1 MDDLWKINQPHNPP
15 SPSNGGALHPWCCY
29 LWSPQWKSSFARDNV
44 SGRWNNC
51 YLSETESN
59 HVKNI
64 NWTTVSETGPHGD
77 VLHFH
82 WRGDSKQHQGSPL
95 AEQAQLLHWRTII
108 FDEKIF
114 AGSSWWECFVAKHDK
129 FCKHFVSETNVAFS
143 PGVRSF
149 ATCLLPRLDENVQQ
163 EIFQSCN
170 YLKVYKVPL
179 AFYCLPPYS
188 GQNGMNSIDVGNLNP
203 CCHLAIKF
211 LFNILPG
218 PYLI

>member
-1 MDDLWKINQPHNPP
+1 MKKHKLD
-15 SPSNGGALHPWCCY
+15 
-29 LWSPQWKSSFARDNV
+29 R
-44 SGRWNNC
+44 SGRDWSI
-51 YLSETESN
+51 Y
-59 HVKNI
+59 
-64 NWTTVSETGPHGD
+64 GD

-82 WRGDSKQHQGSPL
+82 WRADSKQHQGSPL
-95 AEQAQLLHWRTII
+95 AEQAQLLRCRIII

-114 AGSSWWECFVAKHDK
+114 AGSSWWECFVAKHGN
-129 FCKHFVSETNVAFS
+129 FCKYFVSETNVASS

-149 ATCLLPRLDENVQQ
+149 ATCLLACLDENVQQ

-170 YLKVYKVPL
+170 YLKVHKVPL

-188 GQNGMNSIDVGNLNP
+188 EQNGINSIDAGNLNP

-211 LFNILPG
+211 LFNTLPG